1 MWDFRALRRFSLGDL
16 FPFGGTFPLLGESP
30 FGGKVPKG
38 GESASNKG
46 AFSPL
51 GELFPLGGKVPLKG
65 KSTKVPLGGKVPPKG
80 KVPLIKALFPFC
92 WGDSFPFWGAFS
104 LSPFEGLGLSRLGG
118 NTFPFGGNFP
128 LWGKSA
134 TSKGKSA
141 SNKGTFSLW
150 GDFSLLGELSPLG
163 KLSSFG
169 RKVPF
174 GGTLVSPLDPF
185 WLGFLGGLLFPFGF
199 YSERLFRGKT
209 LPTLGGLVLSGKLK
223 LRLLV
228 SFISSFI
235 SSSGRE
241 GEASWLTRPPHTLTR
256 TIGL

>member
-1 MWDFRALRRFSLGDL
+1 M
-16 FPFGGTFPLLGESP
+16 
-30 FGGKVPKG
+30 GGKSLK
-38 GESASNKG
+38 
-46 AFSPL
+46 
-51 GELFPLGGKVPLKG
+51 GKVPLKG

-92 WGDSFPFWGAFS
+92 WGTLFPFGG
-104 LSPFEGLGLSRLGG
+104 PFPFPLLRDLACLVWGG

-174 GGTLVSPLDPF
+174 GGTLVSPLDP
-185 WLGFLGGLLFPFGF
+185 LGFLGGLLFPFGF

-223 LRLLV
+223 LRLL
-228 SFISSFI
+228 SFFLSFI
-235 SSSGRE
+235 SSSRRE
-241 GEASWLTRPPHTLTR
+241 GGASWFTPQPDSYYWFVSV
-256 TIGL
+256 

>member
-1 MWDFRALRRFSLGDL
+1 M
-16 FPFGGTFPLLGESP
+16 
-30 FGGKVPKG
+30 
-38 GESASNKG
+38 
-46 AFSPL
+46 
-51 GELFPLGGKVPLKG
+51 
-65 KSTKVPLGGKVPPKG
+65 
-80 KVPLIKALFPFC
+80 PLIKALFPFC
-92 WGDSFPFWGAFS
+92 WGRAFS

-174 GGTLVSPLDPF
+174 GGTLVSPLDP
-185 WLGFLGGLLFPFGF
+185 LGFLGGLLFPFGF

-223 LRLLV
+223 LRLL
-228 SFISSFI
+228 SFFLSFI
-235 SSSGRE
+235 SSSRRE
-241 GEASWLTRPPHTLTR
+241 GEASWFTPQPDSYYWFVSV
-256 TIGL
+256 